1 MEAIYVLTEQEI
13 WAIAGAA
20 FMMLFDLVSGFAAAV
35 INKEVSSSKMREGLG
50 HKMVLLLF
58 IALALAVEV
67 LSLHVADFGFGGVT
81 VYAVCVFIIVME
93 VASILENLGR
103 AYPELRNTKLMR
115 IFEQTDKA
123 SEKGQ

>member
-1 MEAIYVLTEQEI
+1 MEAIYPLTEQQV

-35 INKEVSSSKMREGLG
+35 INKEVSSSKMREGLA

-58 IALALAVEV
+58 IALSLAVEV

-81 VYAVCVFIIVME
+81 NLPFPKGDAIV
-93 VASILENLGR
+93 VGG
-103 AYPELRNTKLMR
+103 YR
-115 IFEQTDKA
+115 IARKIFKFN
-123 SEKGQ
+123 

>member
-1 MEAIYVLTEQEI
+1 MEAIYTLTEQQV

-20 FMMLFDLVSGFAAAV
+20 FMMLFDLA
-35 INKEVSSSKMREGLG
+35 

-58 IALALAVEV
+58 IALSLAVEV

-93 VASILENLGR
+93 VASILENLCR
-103 AYPELRNTKLMR
+103 AYPELRDTKLMR
-115 IFEQTDKA
+115 IFENEKTQ
-123 SEKGQ
+123 EKGE

>member
-1 MEAIYVLTEQEI
+1 MEAIYTLTEQQV

-35 INKEVSSSKMREGLG
+35 INKEVSSSKMREGLA

-58 IALALAVEV
+58 IALSLAVEV

-81 VYAVCVFIIVME
+81 VYVFIIVME
-93 VASILENLGR
+93 VASILENLCR
-103 AYPELRNTKLMR
+103 AYPELRDTKLMR
-115 IFEQTDKA
+115 IFENEKTQ
-123 SEKGQ
+123 EKGE

>member
-1 MEAIYVLTEQEI
+1 MEEIYTLTEQQV

-35 INKEVSSSKMREGLG
+35 INKEVSSSKMREGLA

-58 IALALAVEV
+58 IALSLAVEV
-67 LSLHVADFGFGGVT
+67 LSLHVADFRFCVT

-93 VASILENLGR
+93 VSSILENLCR
-103 AYPELRNTKLMR
+103 AYPELRDTKLMR
-115 IFEQTDKA
+115 IFENEKTQ
-123 SEKGQ
+123 EKGE